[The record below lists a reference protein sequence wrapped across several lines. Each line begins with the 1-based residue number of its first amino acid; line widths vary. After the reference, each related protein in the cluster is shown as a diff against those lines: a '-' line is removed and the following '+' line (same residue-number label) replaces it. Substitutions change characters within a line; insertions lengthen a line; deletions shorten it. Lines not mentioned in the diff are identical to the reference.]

1 MSADI
6 LLTHFN
12 QLFCPNDLGHPL
24 YGKEMAEARILSD
37 AYIAIKDGKIL
48 AVGTGQPDPELIDDH
63 TEVKSCEG
71 KVATPGLIDCHT
83 HLVYGGSRE
92 HEFAKKLA
100 GVSYLDILAQGG
112 GILSTVRATREAS
125 FEISMTSPNDC
136 WITCCVMG

>member
-24 YGKEMAEARILSD
+24 YGKEMAEAQILSD

-48 AVGTGQPDPELIDDH
+48 AVGTGQPEPELIDDH

-100 GVSYLDILAQGG
+100 GVSYAMENASPALLQVADQVAPHHKDQGVLTILEDYLG
-112 GILSTVRATREAS
+112 LY
-125 FEISMTSPNDC
+125 
-136 WITCCVMG
+136 

>member
-24 YGKEMAEARILSD
+24 YGKEMAEAKILSD

-71 KVATPGLIDCHT
+71 KVSGCFVLRHPRPRRWNSEH
-83 HLVYGGSRE
+83 GSGD
-92 HEFAKKLA
+92 A
-100 GVSYLDILAQGG
+100 G
-112 GILSTVRATREAS
+112 S
-125 FEISMTSPNDC
+125 FF
-136 WITCCVMG
+136 